1 MATLRPFPADA
12 YITADGDVVSRETE
26 QYYGRQEDFEPPP
39 GGVDSLRRT
48 FTPKSAGD
56 IQREQAA
63 NAREMGTAAA
73 VGAAGSALDV
83 AASFIPTAQDTRN
96 EQQLANFRGMAAAGQ
111 LGLSPDERGALQRA
125 LMGPARAA
133 LTSARQHEDE
143 RQASLGNR
151 SVAAQ
156 QASAAASRDA
166 AIKAEMQAGQEVERR
181 SIAERHRQEQEN
193 EERIA
198 YKGEREAQRIA
209 AATNAINKGAS
220 QIGAVLAAQATERA
234 PVDADLLRQAQ
245 MRDDRGNPVY
255 PSLADAYAK
264 GGIEGARSEWDRAAK
279 EERQARNPLARLFAP
294 KTKTPAAEE
303 IPAEPV
309 APTTPTTLDSTVPTK
324 TVGPSTGFAR
334 RNGTWGTS
342 WNSYDIAKG
351 GG

>member
-1 MATLRPFPADA
+1 MATLRPFPPDA
-12 YITADGDVVSRETE
+12 HIDADGNVVGDVTKFV
-26 QYYGRQEDFEPPP
+26 YGRADEFEPPSTVSNP
-39 GGVDSLRRT
+39 LART

-96 EQQLANFRGMAAAGQ
+96 EQELANFRGMAQAGQ
-111 LGLSPDERGALQRA
+111 LGLSQDERGALQRA

-156 QASAAASRDA
+156 QASAASSRDA
-166 AIKAEMQAGQEVERR
+166 AIKAEMQAGQEIERQN
-181 SIAERHRQEQEN
+181 IAERHRQEQQN

-209 AATNAINKGAS
+209 AATNAVNKGAS

-234 PVDADLLRQAQ
+234 PLDADLLKQAQ
-245 MRDDRGNPVY
+245 MKDDRGNPVY

-279 EERQARNPLARLFAP
+279 EERQARDPLARLFAP
-294 KTKTPAAEE
+294 KKRAPAEELEPAAEVQPPPSVG
-303 IPAEPV
+303 PATATGPT
-309 APTTPTTLDSTVPTK
+309 AATTPTGYGTRP
-324 TVGPSTGFAR
+324 
-334 RNGTWGTS
+334 GTWG
-342 WNSYDIAKG
+342 WNYELAKMG
-351 GG
+351 R